1 MSPSVS
7 AEAVVREYYDALR
20 DGDPLAQYFADDER
34 TVKFGISES
43 LFGGSEIAAAL
54 EEQTETTDEW
64 TVESHNLVVDERDGF
79 ATVADE
85 VTMAWTK
92 TTTGERFR
100 FDSRWSATLVDRAA
114 DDGSSA
120 SDWRFVAM
128 HVSAPREL

>member
-1 MSPSVS
+1 MSQSAS

-20 DGDPLAQYFADDER
+20 DGDPLAPYFADDER

-64 TVESHNLVVDERDGF
+64 TVESTNLVVDERDGF
-79 ATVADE
+79 ATVTDE

-92 TTTGERFR
+92 TTTGERYR
-100 FDSRWSATLVDRAA
+100 FDSRWSATLVERDS
-114 DDGSSA
+114 DDDSSA
-120 SDWRFVAM
+120 SDWRFAVM
-128 HVSAPREL
+128 HVSAPHQL

>member
-1 MSPSVS
+1 MSDH

-20 DGDPLAQYFADDER
+20 HGDPLAPYFADDER
-34 TVKFGISES
+34 TVKFGIGES

-64 TVESHNLVVDERDGF
+64 TVESHNLLVTERDGV

-100 FDSRWSATLVDRAA
+100 FDSRWSGALVERDS

>member
-20 DGDPLAQYFADDER
+20 GGDPLAPYFVDDER
-34 TVKFGISES
+34 TVKFGIGES

-64 TVESHNLVVDERDGF
+64 TVESHNLVVTERDGF

-92 TTTGERFR
+92 TMTGERFR
-100 FDSRWSATLVDRAA
+100 FDSRWSATLIERDS
-114 DDGSSA
+114 DDSSA
-120 SDWRFVAM
+120 IDWRFVSM